1 MQQQQQ
7 PPTSTAPPA
16 PVPAQAVAP
25 LPTAAAVADPTL
37 NAGAAPVP
45 GPAVPAPVPAPVP
58 VPGLVPTAIAAAP
71 AAGQGTVPAPV
82 QAQPAK
88 DEVQLTD
95 EQILT
100 QMQAI
105 KDEEAN
111 AHPLVDNAV
120 DLTELGKEYE
130 NGSAAFRNKIM
141 NLADTHD
148 RMRRSRGDGNC
159 FYRAFAFAWFERVM
173 LAKHKPELHANA
185 ILAIEESKDLLLAA
199 QFELLAFEDFYQV
212 TLETLQNLVHFTP
225 EQLLATFQNDEVS
238 NSIVMYFRLVASAY
252 LKTHQDDYAPF
263 LEFGQTMEEYCSMHV
278 EAMGRESEEMMLIA
292 LTKATHV
299 SVEVAY
305 LSGNESADE
314 VNFLPFLPDTAPYM
328 PPLVL
333 LYRPGHY
340 DILYRKSHCLEGVV

>member
-1 MQQQQQ
+1 MQQHQQ
-7 PPTSTAPPA
+7 PTSTLGNLEPTATAGPPA
-16 PVPAQAVAP
+16 A
-25 LPTAAAVADPTL
+25 TA
-37 NAGAAPVP
+37 GSS
-45 GPAVPAPVPAPVP
+45 
-58 VPGLVPTAIAAAP
+58 AAAP
-71 AAGQGTVPAPV
+71 PPTNTAASVLSTAEQ
-82 QAQPAK
+82 QAIPGNATPQHRQ

-111 AHPLVDNAV
+111 AHPLVDDSV
-120 DLTELGKEYE
+120 DLTVLAKEYE

-141 NLADTHD
+141 NLAETHD

-159 FYRAFAFAWFERVM
+159 FYRAFAFAWFERIL
-173 LAKHKPELHANA
+173 LAKDKPELHAYA
-185 ILAIEESKDLLLAA
+185 VKTIEETKDLLLAA

-225 EQLLATFQNDEVS
+225 EELLSSFQNDEVS
-238 NSIVMYFRLVASAY
+238 NSIVMHFRLVASAF
-252 LKTHQDDYAPF
+252 LKTHQDDYSPF
-263 LEFGQTMEEYCSMHV
+263 LEFGQSMEEYCSMHV
-278 EAMGRESEEMMLIA
+278 EAMGRESEEMMVIA

-299 SVEVAY
+299 SIEVAY
-305 LSGNESADE
+305 LSGNESVDE

>member
-1 MQQQQQ
+1 MN
-7 PPTSTAPPA
+7 PTPA
-16 PVPAQAVAP
+16 PIPTDASAP
-25 LPTAAAVADPTL
+25 VVTTLPTTTTSHGQTQGANPVVVAAVANPV
-37 NAGAAPVP
+37 GAVLTTGTT
-45 GPAVPAPVPAPVP
+45 GPA
-58 VPGLVPTAIAAAP
+58 AAAETG
-71 AAGQGTVPAPV
+71 AQGQEP
-82 QAQPAK
+82 
-88 DEVQLTD
+88 QLTD

-111 AHPLVDNAV
+111 LHPLVDHSV
-120 DLTELGKEYE
+120 DLLELAQEYE
-130 NGSAAFRNKIM
+130 NGSEAFKTKIQ
-141 NLADTHD
+141 NLSDTHD

-173 LAKHKPELHANA
+173 LAIKSKPELHATA
-185 ILAIEESKDLLLAA
+185 VRTIEETKDLLLAA

-212 TLETLQNLVHFTP
+212 TFETLQNLVHYTSD
-225 EQLLATFQNDEVS
+225 ELLSAFQNDEIS
-238 NSIVMYFRLVASAY
+238 NSIVMHFRLVTSAF

-263 LEFGQTMEEYCSMHV
+263 LEFGQTMDEFCSMHV

-299 SVEVAY
+299 SIEVAY
-305 LSGNESADE
+305 LSGNQSADE
-314 VNFLPFLPDTAPYM
+314 VNFLPFLPDTAVYM

-340 DILYRKSHCLEGVV
+340 DILYRKSHCLEGVI

>member
-1 MQQQQQ
+1 MPGPATVPVVVPVAPVTTTVAAVSNVGAAPGHEATRLSGATVPVQQQRQQQQQ
-7 PPTSTAPPA
+7 QL
-16 PVPAQAVAP
+16 AQ
-25 LPTAAAVADPTL
+25 
-37 NAGAAPVP
+37 
-45 GPAVPAPVPAPVP
+45 
-58 VPGLVPTAIAAAP
+58 
-71 AAGQGTVPAPV
+71 
-82 QAQPAK
+82 
-88 DEVQLTD
+88 DEIQLSD

-111 AHPLVDNAV
+111 AHPLVDNSV
-120 DLTELGKEYE
+120 DLTELEKEYE
-130 NGSAAFRNKIM
+130 NNQSFKNKIK

-173 LAKHKPELHANA
+173 LAKSKPELHANA
-185 ILAIEESKDLLLAA
+185 IKAIEDSKDLLLAA
-199 QFELLAFEDFYQV
+199 QFELLAFEDFYLV

-225 EQLLATFQNDEVS
+225 EDLLVAFQNDETS
-238 NSIVMYFRLVASAY
+238 NSIVMHLRLVASAF
-252 LKTHQDDYAPF
+252 LKTRQEDYAPF
-263 LEFGQTMEEYCSMHV
+263 LEFGQTMEEFCSMHV

-292 LTKATHV
+292 LTKAMHI
-299 SVEVAY
+299 SIEVAY

>member
-1 MQQQQQ
+1 MEQNNVSV
-7 PPTSTAPPA
+7 PISTPIAVPAATTGLPVGVAATPGVVVPSAVAAPGAVAPPA
-16 PVPAQAVAP
+16 TEVVPQQ
-25 LPTAAAVADPTL
+25 
-37 NAGAAPVP
+37 
-45 GPAVPAPVPAPVP
+45 
-58 VPGLVPTAIAAAP
+58 
-71 AAGQGTVPAPV
+71 GQGQGQDQGQGQGKGQGQGQSQGQGQV
-82 QAQPAK
+82 
-88 DEVQLTD
+88 ELTD

-111 AHPLVDNAV
+111 AHPLVDNSE
-120 DLTELGKEYE
+120 DLSELEKEYE
-130 NGSAAFRNKIM
+130 NGSPVFRNKIM

-173 LAKHKPELHANA
+173 LAKSKPELHAQAVKA
-185 ILAIEESKDLLLAA
+185 IQESKDLLIAA

-225 EQLLATFQNDEVS
+225 EELLATFQNDEVS
-238 NSIVMYFRLVASAY
+238 NSIVMHFRLVASAY
-252 LKTHQDDYAPF
+252 LKTHQEDYAPF

-292 LTKATHV
+292 LTKAMHV

-305 LSGNESADE
+305 LSGDEGSDE

>member
-1 MQQQQQ
+1 MHE
-7 PPTSTAPPA
+7 PTSTPGS
-16 PVPAQAVAP
+16 QA
-25 LPTAAAVADPTL
+25 PTAVTPPSTDASTVVPPVGQQVIPG
-37 NAGAAPVP
+37 GATP
-45 GPAVPAPVPAPVP
+45 
-58 VPGLVPTAIAAAP
+58 
-71 AAGQGTVPAPV
+71 Q
-82 QAQPAK
+82 QNQ

-95 EQILT
+95 EQILS

-111 AHPLVDNAV
+111 AHPLVDVSV
-120 DLTELGKEYE
+120 DLTELAMEYE
-130 NGSAAFRNKIM
+130 NGSSAFKNKIM

-173 LAKHKPELHANA
+173 LAKGKPELHANA
-185 ILAIEESKDLLLAA
+185 VKTIEESKDLLLAA
-199 QFELLAFEDFYQV
+199 QFELLAFEDFYLV
-212 TLETLQNLVHFTP
+212 TLETLQNVVHFTP
-225 EQLLATFQNDEVS
+225 EELLSTFQNDEVS
-238 NSIVMYFRLVASAY
+238 NSIVMHFRLVASAF
-252 LKTHQDDYAPF
+252 LKTHQEDYAPF

-299 SVEVAY
+299 SIEVAY
-305 LSGNESADE
+305 LSGNESVDQ

>member
-7 PPTSTAPPA
+7 PNEYA
-16 PVPAQAVAP
+16 VPAQAVGAE
-25 LPTAAAVADPTL
+25 
-37 NAGAAPVP
+37 AGAGAGVGTGVP
-45 GPAVPAPVPAPVP
+45 P
-58 VPGLVPTAIAAAP
+58 
-71 AAGQGTVPAPV
+71 
-82 QAQPAK
+82 QAQPITMTGPTTIATPVAVAPTTSTRVA
-88 DEVQLTD
+88 DGGQGASQQQMTD

-111 AHPLVDNAV
+111 LHPLVDNSV
-120 DLTELGKEYE
+120 DLVELEKEYQ
-130 NGSAAFRNKIM
+130 NGSAAFQNKIR
-141 NLADTHD
+141 NLSETHD

-173 LAKHKPELHANA
+173 LAKNKPELHMNA
-185 ILAIEESKDLLLAA
+185 VKAMEESKDLLLAA
-199 QFELLAFEDFYQV
+199 QFELLAFEDFYLV
-212 TLETLQNLVHFTP
+212 TLETLQNLVHYTP
-225 EQLLATFQNDEVS
+225 EELLAAFQNDEIS
-238 NSIVMYFRLVASAY
+238 NSIVMHFRLMVSAY
-252 LKTHQDDYAPF
+252 LKTHQEDYAPF
-263 LEFGQTMEEYCSMHV
+263 LEFGQTMDEFCSMHV

-292 LTKATHV
+292 LTKVTHV

-305 LSGNESADE
+305 LSGNENVDE
-314 VNFLPFLPDTAPYM
+314 VNFLPFLPDTEPYM

>member
-1 MQQQQQ
+1 MQQPSQQPTQASEVHASTTSVSAPVVTGAGGGGAGGGGAGGGGAGGGGGTAGVPPVTSQPAQHSSVQGHQEGSLPTNLQPLQQQ
-7 PPTSTAPPA
+7 
-16 PVPAQAVAP
+16 
-25 LPTAAAVADPTL
+25 
-37 NAGAAPVP
+37 
-45 GPAVPAPVPAPVP
+45 
-58 VPGLVPTAIAAAP
+58 
-71 AAGQGTVPAPV
+71 
-82 QAQPAK
+82 
-88 DEVQLTD
+88 EVQLTD

-111 AHPLVDNAV
+111 AHPLVDNSV

-173 LAKHKPELHANA
+173 LAKNRPELHANA
-185 ILAIEESKDLLLAA
+185 VKAIQESKDLLLAA

-212 TLETLQNLVHFTP
+212 TLVTLENLVQFTP
-225 EQLLATFQNDEVS
+225 EELLATFQNDEVS
-238 NSIVMYFRLVASAY
+238 NSIVMHFRLMASAY
-252 LKTHQDDYAPF
+252 LKTHQEDYAPF

-305 LSGNESADE
+305 LSGNQDADE

>member
-1 MQQQQQ
+1 MQQHQQ
-7 PPTSTAPPA
+7 PTSTLGNLEPTATAGPPA
-16 PVPAQAVAP
+16 A
-25 LPTAAAVADPTL
+25 TAG
-37 NAGAAPVP
+37 NS
-45 GPAVPAPVPAPVP
+45 
-58 VPGLVPTAIAAAP
+58 AAAP
-71 AAGQGTVPAPV
+71 PPTNTAASVLSTAEQ
-82 QAQPAK
+82 QAIPGSATPQHRQ

-111 AHPLVDNAV
+111 AHPLVDDSV
-120 DLTELGKEYE
+120 DLTVLAKEYE

-141 NLADTHD
+141 NLAETHD

-159 FYRAFAFAWFERVM
+159 FYRAFAFAWFERIL
-173 LAKHKPELHANA
+173 LAKDKPELHAYA
-185 ILAIEESKDLLLAA
+185 VKTIEETKDLLLAA

-225 EQLLATFQNDEVS
+225 EELLLSFQNDEVS
-238 NSIVMYFRLVASAY
+238 NSIVMHFRLVASAF
-252 LKTHQDDYAPF
+252 LKTHQDDYSPF
-263 LEFGQTMEEYCSMHV
+263 LEFGQSMEEYCSMHV
-278 EAMGRESEEMMLIA
+278 EAMGRESEEMMVIA

-299 SVEVAY
+299 SIEVAY
-305 LSGNESADE
+305 LSGNESVDE